1 MHFIYLYTVTQVN
14 SAPPSKS
21 PAAPTRI
28 WPGSG
33 FPVAQSFAV
42 PWCPFM
48 ADSCTGS
55 AWRSR
60 TGVTGTNG
68 RLRTRPISPQTSAMR
83 RLPGITARACA
94 GARSTRH
101 PNCEAPSGVGTV
113 GSAGRFV
120 EAARSQEGVE
130 NRLLG
135 SLDVALGDNH
145 ARNRRD
151 IGSKS
156 PGTLE

>member
-1 MHFIYLYTVTQVN
+1 MT
-14 SAPPSKS
+14 
-21 PAAPTRI
+21 
-28 WPGSG
+28 SG
-33 FPVAQSFAV
+33 FEK
-42 PWCPFM
+42 
-48 ADSCTGS
+48 
-55 AWRSR
+55 RR
-60 TGVTGTNG
+60 
-68 RLRTRPISPQTSAMR
+68 TSAER
-83 RLPGITARACA
+83 RQLNAYQASPRACA

-130 NRLLG
+130 NRLLR
-135 SLDVALGDNH
+135 SLDVALGENH
-145 ARNRRD
+145 ARNRKD